1 MRPSLILGRSLLNR
15 RLFILFIT
23 AFLAILQSGVI
34 LPPDS
39 LENWEILKDDE
50 IWIGWKNVGEFD
62 WCRSQSTL
70 AAPIADIRRIIED
83 KGNYPNIFKRIET
96 TKIITDEI
104 VYIALDMP
112 FPFAGR
118 DYVVKY
124 IQEKEDEKFI
134 YRFHAVIHPEAP
146 LHNKYVRL
154 IHAAGE
160 WRLTSP
166 DSAKTEI
173 TYTWNGELL
182 GDFPDWALKRA
193 WKQQGLEVMTW
204 LQEAIK

>member
-1 MRPSLILGRSLLNR
+1 MKSRPFNNIY
-15 RLFILFIT
+15 II
-23 AFLAILQSGVI
+23 AFFSICQAGVI
-34 LPPDS
+34 LPPDN
-39 LENWEILKDDE
+39 LENWGILMDDK
-50 IWIGWKNVGEFD
+50 IWIGWERSGEFD
-62 WCRSQSTL
+62 WCRAKSTL
-70 AAPIADIRRIIED
+70 DEPISYIRRIIED
-83 KGNYPNIFKRIET
+83 KKNYPNIFKRIET

-124 IQEKEDEKFI
+124 IQEQVDDEFI

-146 LHNKYVRL
+146 LYSKYVRL
-154 IHAAGE
+154 IHASGG
-160 WRLTSP
+160 WRLKSL
-166 DSAKTEI
+166 DSTKTEI

-182 GDFPDWALKRA
+182 GDFPNWALTRA

-204 LQEAIK
+204 LEEAVEK

>member
-1 MRPSLILGRSLLNR
+1 MRPSLILGRILVNR
-15 RLFILFIT
+15 RLFILYIT
-23 AFLAILQSGVI
+23 AFLSILQSGVI

-39 LENWEILKDDE
+39 LKNWEILKDDE

-62 WCRSQSTL
+62 WCRAQTNL

-83 KGNYPNIFKRIET
+83 KENYPNIFKRIET

-124 IQEKEDEKFI
+124 IQEQEDDKFI

-160 WRLTSP
+160 WRLTSI

-182 GDFPDWALKRA
+182 GDFPNWALTRA

>member
-1 MRPSLILGRSLLNR
+1 MKRILGSILILP
-15 RLFILFIT
+15 LFIFCSEL
-23 AFLAILQSGVI
+23 
-34 LPPDS
+34 LPSADHS
-39 LENWEILKDDE
+39 NWNIIQNDE

-124 IQEKEDEKFI
+124 IQGQGDNEFI
-134 YRFHAVIHPEAP
+134 YRFHSVIHPEAP
-146 LHNKYVRL
+146 IHSKYVRL

-160 WRLTSP
+160 WRLRSLDP
-166 DSAKTEI
+166 NQTEI

-182 GDFPDWALKRA
+182 GDFPNWALTRA
-193 WKQQGLEVMTW
+193 WKQQGLEVITW
-204 LQEAIK
+204 LKETVEK

>member
-1 MRPSLILGRSLLNR
+1 MKNRLVNLYIITLLSILQAG
-15 RLFILFIT
+15 
-23 AFLAILQSGVI
+23 AILPS
-34 LPPDS
+34 DS
-39 LENWEILKDDE
+39 LENWEILKEDK
-50 IWIGWKNVGEFD
+50 IWIGWKNTGGFD
-62 WCRSQSTL
+62 WCRAKSTL
-70 AAPIADIRRIIED
+70 EAPIADIRRIIED
-83 KGNYPNIFKRIET
+83 KENYPNIFKRIET
-96 TKIITDEI
+96 TQIITDEI

-124 IQEKEDEKFI
+124 IQKQIDNEFI
-134 YRFHAVIHPEAP
+134 YRFHPVIHPEAQ
-146 LHNKYVRL
+146 LDNKYVRL

-160 WRLTSP
+160 WRLTP
-166 DSAKTEI
+166 LDSTKTEV

-182 GDFPDWALKRA
+182 GDFPSWALGRA